1 MWNGK
6 NKALTISM
14 DDGVLQDKRFI
25 KLLNR
30 YGLKATFNINSELL
44 GNSNTVWFQERIS
57 VAHCKF
63 RPEEVRSVYEGHEI
77 AGHTLKHPRLTK
89 LEDDEVIRQVEEDRL
104 RLSELAGYE
113 VVGFAYPCGGV
124 NYDSRV
130 SELIRS
136 HTGAKYARTIA
147 SNQSFDL
154 QDNLFEFKP
163 TCHMIR
169 FDDAFARAE
178 EFLDLTPE
186 TPKLFYIWG
195 HSYEF
200 DIEDTWDKVEELFR
214 LISAR
219 NDIFYGTNKEI
230 LL

>member
-6 NKALTISM
+6 KKALTISM
-14 DDGVLQDKRFI
+14 DDGILQDKRFI

-44 GNSNTVWFQERIS
+44 GNSHTLWANNSIS

-63 RPEEVRSVYEGHEI
+63 RPEEVRAVYEGHEI
-77 AGHTLKHPRLTK
+77 AGHTLKHPRLTE
-89 LEDDEVIRQVEEDRL
+89 LEDAEVIRQVEEDRL

-130 SELIRS
+130 SELVRN
-136 HTGAKYARTIA
+136 HTGARYARTIV

-154 QDNLFEFKP
+154 QKDLFEFKP
-163 TCHMIR
+163 SCHFSR
-169 FDDAFARAE
+169 FSDSFALAE
-178 EFLDLTPE
+178 EFLELTPDE
-186 TPKLFYIWG
+186 PKLFYIWG

-200 DIEDTWDKVEELFR
+200 DIDDSWDKVEELFR
-214 LISAR
+214 LISGR
-219 NDIFYGTNKEI
+219 DDIFYGTNKEI

>member
-6 NKALTISM
+6 KKALTISM
-14 DDGVLQDKRFI
+14 DDGILQDRRFI
-25 KLLNR
+25 RLLNR

-44 GNSNTVWFQERIS
+44 GNSHTLWANNSIS

-63 RPEEVRSVYEGHEI
+63 RPEEVRAVYEGHEI
-77 AGHTLKHPRLTK
+77 AGHTLKHPRLTD
-89 LEDDEVIRQVEEDRL
+89 LEDAEVIRQVEEDRL

-130 SELIRS
+130 SEVIRN
-136 HTGAKYARTIA
+136 HTGARYARTIA

-154 QDNLFEFKP
+154 QENLFEFKP
-163 TCHMIR
+163 TCHLIR
-169 FDDAFARAE
+169 FEQAFARAE
-178 EFLDLTPE
+178 EFLGMSPDE
-186 TPKLFYIWG
+186 PKLFYIWG

-200 DIEDTWDKVEELFR
+200 DVEDTWDKVEEFFR
-214 LISAR
+214 LISGR
-219 NDIFYGTNKEI
+219 DDVFYGTNQEI